1 LNSVRVL
8 SSGALE
14 GEVKPP
20 PSKSYT
26 HRSVVLASLAS
37 GESHLSNVLFSRD
50 TNATI
55 SACASMGARI
65 VRSGDALRIIG
76 TKPLAPDDVVN
87 VENSGTT
94 LRFMTSVFSLAEK
107 GYSVLTGDSSIRSR
121 PMQPLL
127 DALGPLG
134 VRAWSARGN
143 GRAPIIVEGG
153 GIDGG
158 ETRIRGDVSSQ
169 FVSSLLISSVMAERR
184 TTVTVADPVS
194 RPYIDATLAT
204 MRNFGVEVERERFSK
219 FDVSPASYR
228 HADFAVP
235 ADLSSASFIMA
246 AAAVTGGSVRLE
258 NLNLEYPQGDLS
270 IVEILKSMGV
280 KVVANSSSMTVSA
293 GGEKLMGGKFDLR
306 DTPDLLP
313 VVSVLALR
321 SESPVE
327 IVGTAHARFKETDR
341 IAVMATEL
349 KKLGVEVTEKPDG
362 LIISPPWRPTSA
374 LVDAHDDH
382 RMFMALSIASL
393 MIPGGAPIL
402 GVESLDVSYP
412 SFLKDL
418 ERIGAK
424 VRSDEK

>member
-1 LNSVRVL
+1 MNSVRV
-8 SSGALE
+8 SSPGALN

-26 HRSVVLASLAS
+26 HRSVVLASLAR

-55 SACASMGARI
+55 SACTSMGAQI
-65 VRSGDALRIIG
+65 ASSGDGLRVIG
-76 TKPLAPDDVVN
+76 TEPKTPDDIVN

-94 LRFMTSVFSLAEK
+94 LRFMTSVLSLAK
-107 GYSVLTGDSSIRSR
+107 RGYSILSGDSSIRSR

-127 DALGPLG
+127 DALGLLG
-134 VRAWSARGN
+134 VHAWSALEN

-153 GIDGG
+153 GMEGG
-158 ETRIRGDVSSQ
+158 ETQIRGDVSSQ
-169 FVSSLLISSVMAERR
+169 FVSSLLISSTMAKRG
-184 TTVTVADPVS
+184 TVVTVSDAVS
-194 RPYIDATLAT
+194 RPYIEATLAT
-204 MRNFGVEVERERFSK
+204 MRNFGVEVEREGFSK
-219 FDVSPASYR
+219 FEVSPASY
-228 HADFAVP
+228 APTDFAVP

-246 AAAVTGGSVRLE
+246 ATAVAGGRVRLD
-258 NLNLEYPQGDLS
+258 NIDLEYPQGDFA

-280 KVVANSSSMTVSA
+280 KVVTNSSSLTVSA
-293 GGEKLMGGKFDLR
+293 GREAKLKGGRFDLR

-321 SESPVE
+321 CDSPVE

-341 IAVMATEL
+341 IAVLASEL
-349 KKLGVEVTEKPDG
+349 EKLGVDVKERSDG
-362 LIISPPWRPTSA
+362 LIVSPPSKLTSA
-374 LVDAHDDH
+374 PVDAHDDH

-393 MIPGGAPIL
+393 LIPGGAPIL

-412 SFLKDL
+412 SFLNDL
-418 ERIGAK
+418 ERIGAT
-424 VRSDEK
+424 VRSG